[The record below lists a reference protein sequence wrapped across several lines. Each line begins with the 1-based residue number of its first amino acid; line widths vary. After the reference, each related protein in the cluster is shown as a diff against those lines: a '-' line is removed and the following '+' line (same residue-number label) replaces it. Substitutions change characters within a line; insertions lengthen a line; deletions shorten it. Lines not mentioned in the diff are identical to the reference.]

1 LNTTIKQMGPTRDT
15 DIETSESESNQA
27 ILTPMNFR
35 ESSKKGVLVETP
47 SQSEV
52 KKLKFKKRKKS

>member
-1 LNTTIKQMGPTRDT
+1 MNTTVKQMGPTRDT

-35 ESSKKGVLVETP
+35 ESSKKGNMVETP

>member
-1 LNTTIKQMGPTRDT
+1 MVPTRDT

-35 ESSKKGVLVETP
+35 ESSKKVTIGEITTP
-47 SQSEV
+47 
-52 KKLKFKKRKKS
+52 